1 MGIMSNLERSRQSV
15 QKVAL
20 ALSDLPELNSTQDRF
35 HLNHQVVPTE
45 VAYNFGIIFVE
56 YLKIVRDL
64 SCLSETELVYIHQA
78 NELSSQRGI
87 GSNSASH
94 GGADYFAKVL
104 GPEKLKQVF
113 NVVQQA
119 GFPNSTDFNNGLSDL
134 TNRMT
139 LGHTLS
145 LQGETLTDGASA
157 QADFAIHGHTKGI
170 QPEAMVH
177 FVMCHF
183 LERVFTA
190 HFVIWVL

>member
-78 NELSSQRGI
+78 NELSSQRGRQKI
-87 GSNSASH
+87 KTWLVPNKNGKKHTSGSKN
-94 GGADYFAKVL
+94 K
-104 GPEKLKQVF
+104 
-113 NVVQQA
+113 
-119 GFPNSTDFNNGLSDL
+119 
-134 TNRMT
+134 
-139 LGHTLS
+139 
-145 LQGETLTDGASA
+145 
-157 QADFAIHGHTKGI
+157 
-170 QPEAMVH
+170 
-177 FVMCHF
+177 
-183 LERVFTA
+183 
-190 HFVIWVL
+190 